1 MLLFLIRHGD
11 PVYNPDSLT
20 PLGVRQAEAVAKRLC
35 LYGID
40 NVFTST
46 SKRAI
51 QTAIPTCEI
60 LKKEHTELDWCNESH
75 AWRNF
80 TVVNEDGKRTW
91 MSDNDKCRE
100 LFVSEEIR
108 MLGDNWFEHPF
119 FKDTNCKGG
128 IEFINKNVD
137 EFLSALGYVHNRKNH
152 TYHNTEENEERIA
165 LFAHSGFTN
174 NFLSSVLDI
183 PYPMFCTHF
192 AVTHT
197 GMTVIK
203 FDNKETL
210 VPKIL
215 TFSNDSHLYKEGL
228 PTKFNQSVYF

>member
-20 PLGVRQAEAVAKRLC
+20 PLGIRQAEAVAKRLC

-40 NVFTST
+40 KIYTST

-51 QTAIPTCEI
+51 DTAMPTCEI

-75 AWRNF
+75 AWKNF
-80 TVVNEDGKRTW
+80 TVVNDDGKRVW

-100 LFVSEEIR
+100 IFVCNEVR
-108 MLGDNWFEHPF
+108 NLGDNWFEHPF
-119 FKDTNCKGG
+119 FTDTNCKDG
-128 IEFINKNVD
+128 IKFIDRNVD
-137 EFLSALGYVHNRKNH
+137 NFLNELGYRHDRESH
-152 TYHNTEENEERIA
+152 TYHNTKPNDERIA
-165 LFAHSGFTN
+165 LFAHAGFTN

-192 AVTHT
+192 TVTHT

-210 VPKIL
+210 IPKIL
-215 TFSNDSHLYKEGL
+215 TFSNDSHLYREGL
-228 PTKFNQSVYF
+228 PTRFNNTIYF